1 MAIEALDRPVVSAF
15 GRVPDFAK
23 GRVRDL
29 RVRWAYEEIGLSYN
43 THLLDAMQPRGAD
56 YVAWQPFDQVPAL
69 RDGWIEMFES
79 GAILLHI
86 AEKHEALLPRDE
98 QARCSAVSWLFAALN
113 SVEPALMMVV
123 TFALFHADKPWSAE
137 AVETLKPFA
146 RQRLKRLADAL
157 DDREWLAGE
166 FSIADIAMATV
177 INIDMAGLVK
187 EQPALAAYRERAF
200 ARPPYKRALQAQL
213 ADFQDIP
220 ASDKIEA

>member
-1 MAIEALDRPVVSAF
+1 MDSETLDRPVVSAF
-15 GRVPDFAK
+15 VRVPDFAK

-29 RVRWAYEEIGLSYN
+29 RVRWAYEEIGADYD

-69 RDGWIEMFES
+69 RDGGIEMFES

-113 SVEPALMMVV
+113 SVEPALMMEVM
-123 TFALFHADKPWSAE
+123 FALFHADKPWSGE
-137 AVETLKPFA
+137 ALETVKPFA
-146 RQRLKRLADAL
+146 RQRLKRVADAL
-157 DDREWLAGE
+157 GNREWLAGE
-166 FSIADIAMATV
+166 FSIADIAMSTV
-177 INIDMAGLVK
+177 INIDMAGLVE

-200 ARPPYKRALQAQL
+200 ARPAYKRALQAQL
-213 ADFQDIP
+213 SDFQASP
-220 ASDKIEA
+220 APDEIRA